1 MWYMFPVQ
9 CDERR
14 IDHQTLLLV
23 VTMPCACWFLW
34 RTNHI
39 EDFQVTSS
47 SCNLGLR
54 FEGLFGEVL
63 YFEGPNHIWRALKT
77 SILNTGLLLLYYVE
91 CVTSRDTKQGTETVL
106 WQTRNQKSSGTLI
119 PRPLYTLHLHRFAT
133 SIQVAVPAMAGENF
147 GHNRSR
153 PIPNVSKSNRWH
165 VDIFRLFLSLVSS
178 FMPRSHPTFATPKKG
193 FLKLSSLHTIDII

>member
-1 MWYMFPVQ
+1 MWYIFPVE
-9 CDERR
+9 CDEKR

-47 SCNLGLR
+47 FCNLGLR
-54 FEGLFGEVL
+54 FEGLFGERYYIL
-63 YFEGPNHIWRALKT
+63 KGQITFEGHWRLQSWT
-77 SILNTGLLLLYYVE
+77 LVSSSFIMWSVLLPE
-91 CVTSRDTKQGTETVL
+91 TQNKEQGQCCGKPET
-106 WQTRNQKSSGTLI
+106 SGTLI
-119 PRPLYTLHLHRFAT
+119 LRPLYTLHLHRFAT
-133 SIQVAVPAMAGENF
+133 SIQVVVPAMAGENF

-178 FMPRSHPTFATPKKG
+178 FMPPSHPTFATPKKG
-193 FLKLSSLHTIDII
+193 FLKFSSLYTIDII